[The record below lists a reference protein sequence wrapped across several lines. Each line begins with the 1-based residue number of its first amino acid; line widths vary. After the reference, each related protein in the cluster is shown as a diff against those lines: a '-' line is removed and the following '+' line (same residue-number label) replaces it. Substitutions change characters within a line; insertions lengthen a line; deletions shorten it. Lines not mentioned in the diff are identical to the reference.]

1 MRSRW
6 SINLAVI
13 ALVLSA
19 VAGFSLFRESSV
31 TPAWASKTISLR
43 NSIAGTSC
51 EDDEYLFIIN
61 QLDKSS
67 DAPASIQVQLSCGGS
82 ITVNLSKLNNKL
94 ALYSLPAG
102 DVPGGCTPVGATAVI
117 YDSYSGNFVISHV
130 PCGSPSPSPSPEPSP
145 SPSPAM

>member
-43 NSIAGTSC
+43 NSIAGTGC

-67 DAPASIQVQLSCGGS
+67 DAPASIQVQLSCGGE
-82 ITVNLSKLNNKL
+82 ITVALSALHNKN
-94 ALYSLPAG
+94 AHYSLSPSNL
-102 DVPGGCTPVGATAVI
+102 PGGCTPVGATAVI
-117 YDSYSGNFVISHV
+117 YDSYHGNFVISHV
-130 PCGSPSPSPSPEPSP
+130 PCGSPSPSPEPSP